1 MVMLR
6 LSSAERL
13 ATPGFA
19 QGAEL
24 TARDFAMSG
33 PLRRQRGMLTDL
45 LGPLTDPMATSAD
58 YATAARG
65 LMGIDQ
71 QSALAVAAQGRN
83 LAIKEAETQQL
94 NARKT
99 ALATRA
105 DALGL
110 ADVATAARSAMS
122 ASELDDIAGDIRKLQ
137 IERLPSQTPQQ
148 RMAMARARGISPE
161 EFRRAGLATSTDKYF
176 DEYMSGQKADVE
188 AWVNEAGE
196 VKGYRILDNGK
207 VLDPNTGNFVEPSA
221 LGLVSKAPTV
231 QKVVDA
237 SDKYAEAL
245 AEAGVK
251 DVIDQREKARTA
263 RQRLSVIERQLSRLE
278 GGMPTGIAANFEVGL
293 RRVGELIGLPYDS
306 QVTNAETYMMDAAQ
320 LVRDQIKAFGS
331 GTSITD
337 ADRVYT
343 ERMVGGDITQ
353 QAQALEEMLNIFRNS
368 AIETITSY
376 NTVIGQVKD
385 DIGEDN
391 MSGFQPITIPSR
403 TNDSQGIPKPPPG
416 FNLD

>member
-1 MVMLR
+1 MALT
-6 LSSAERL
+6 LSSAARL
-13 ATPGFA
+13 ANPSFGNIE
-19 QGAEL
+19 QLGQDIGSL
-24 TARDFAMSG
+24 SAR
-33 PLRRQRGMLTDL
+33 RRQRGMLTDL
-45 LGPLTDPMATSAD
+45 LSPLTDPMATSAD

-71 QSALAVAAQGRN
+71 QSALAVAAQGRD
-83 LAIKEAETQQL
+83 LAIKEAETEQL

-122 ASELDDIAGDIRKLQ
+122 ASELDDIAKDIRKLQ

-245 AEAGVK
+245 AEAGVE
-251 DVIDQREKARTA
+251 DVIEQRDKARAA
-263 RQRLSVIERQLSRLE
+263 RERLAVIDRQLMRIE
-278 GGMPTGIAANFEVGL
+278 GGMPTGIMANVD
-293 RRVGELIGLPYDS
+293 V
-306 QVTNAETYMMDAAQ
+306 Q
-320 LVRDQIKAFGS
+320 LG
-331 GTSITD
+331 
-337 ADRVYT
+337 
-343 ERMVGGDITQ
+343 
-353 QAQALEEMLNIFRNS
+353 
-368 AIETITSY
+368 
-376 NTVIGQVKD
+376 
-385 DIGEDN
+385 
-391 MSGFQPITIPSR
+391 
-403 TNDSQGIPKPPPG
+403 
-416 FNLD
+416 

>member
-1 MVMLR
+1 M
-6 LSSAERL
+6 
-13 ATPGFA
+13 
-19 QGAEL
+19 
-24 TARDFAMSG
+24 
-33 PLRRQRGMLTDL
+33 
-45 LGPLTDPMATSAD
+45 
-58 YATAARG
+58 
-65 LMGIDQ
+65 
-71 QSALAVAAQGRN
+71 
-83 LAIKEAETQQL
+83 
-94 NARKT
+94 
-99 ALATRA
+99 
-105 DALGL
+105 
-110 ADVATAARSAMS
+110 
-122 ASELDDIAGDIRKLQ
+122 
-137 IERLPSQTPQQ
+137 
-148 RMAMARARGISPE
+148 
-161 EFRRAGLATSTDKYF
+161 
-176 DEYMSGQKADVE
+176 
-188 AWVNEAGE
+188 
-196 VKGYRILDNGK
+196 
-207 VLDPNTGNFVEPSA
+207 
-221 LGLVSKAPTV
+221 
-231 QKVVDA
+231 
-237 SDKYAEAL
+237 

-293 RRVGELIGLPYDS
+293 RRVGELIGLPYDP

-416 FNLD
+416 FKVD

>member
-1 MVMLR
+1 MALT
-6 LSSAERL
+6 LSSAARL
-13 ATPGFA
+13 ASPNFGNIE
-19 QGAEL
+19 QLGQDIGSL
-24 TARDFAMSG
+24 SAR
-33 PLRRQRGMLTDL
+33 RRQRGMLTDL
-45 LGPLTDPMATSAD
+45 LSPLTDPMATSAD

-71 QSALAVAAQGRN
+71 QSALAVAAQGRD
-83 LAIKEAETQQL
+83 LAIKEAETEQL

-122 ASELDDIAGDIRKLQ
+122 ASELDDIAKDIRKLQ

-251 DVIDQREKARTA
+251 DVIEQRDKARAA
-263 RQRLSVIERQLSRLE
+263 RERLAVIDRQLMRIE
-278 GGMPTGIAANFEVGL
+278 GGMPTGIMANVDVQLGK
-293 RRVGELIGLPYDS
+293 VATLIGLPYDPGI
-306 QVTNAETYMMDAAQ
+306 QNAETYMMEAAS
-320 LVRDQIKAFGS
+320 LVREQIKAFGS

-337 ADRVYT
+337 ADREYT
-343 ERMVGGDITQ
+343 QRMVGGDITQ
-353 QAQALEEMLNIFRNS
+353 KAESLEEILKIFRSS
-368 AIETITSY
+368 AIDTIDRY
-376 NTVIGQVKD
+376 NSVIKD
-385 DIGEDN
+385 VEGDIGADN
-391 MSGFQPITIPSR
+391 MSGFKPITLPSVGLSPAAQSYL
-403 TNDSQGIPKPPPG
+403 DSASGG
-416 FNLD
+416 

>member
-1 MVMLR
+1 MALGEITRQLAGFRLPGLR
-6 LSSAERL
+6 DTAEQIGSA
-13 ATPGFA
+13 
-19 QGAEL
+19 Q
-24 TARDFAMSG
+24 AMG
-33 PLRRQRGMLTDL
+33 RRRGMLTEL
-45 LGPLTDPMATSAD
+45 LSPLTDPTATSAD

-65 LMGIDQ
+65 LMGIDT
-71 QSALAVAAQGRN
+71 QSALALATQGRD
-83 LAIKEAETQQL
+83 LALKERETEQL
-94 NARKT
+94 NARKV

-110 ADVATAARSAMS
+110 TDVATAARSAMS
-122 ASELDDIAGDIRKLQ
+122 GSELDNIAGDIRKLQ
-137 IERLPSQTPQQ
+137 IGRLPSQTPGQ
-148 RMAMARARGISPE
+148 RMAMARQRGISPE
-161 EFRRAGLATSTDKYF
+161 EFKRAGLAKSTDKYF
-176 DEYMSGQKADVE
+176 DEYITGQKADVE

-196 VKGYRILDNGK
+196 VKGYRILDSGK
-207 VLDPNTGNFVEPSA
+207 VLDPNSNNFVEPSA

-293 RRVGELIGLPYDS
+293 RRVAELIGLPYDP

-391 MSGFQPITIPSR
+391 MSGFQPITIPGR

-416 FNLD
+416 FKVD